1 MKLFRFLTIALA
13 AVSLSACVSTPPNA
27 LKTDVRDKIFIQ
39 EVSETWAAVDGK
51 RAENADYLTG
61 KADLQAR
68 LKSAVETEFKA
79 SPSGSEAARFEITIK
94 TYSRVNA
101 AMGNMIGGANMV
113 VADVRV
119 VRISDGV
126 ELGVYKDVV
135 GMHAS
140 NGGLIGAIAQAAT
153 KPDIVGI
160 MTNGFAANLRAKF
173 DSKK

>member
-1 MKLFRFLTIALA
+1 MFRFLMVALA
-13 AVSLSACVSTPPNA
+13 AASLTACASTPNA

-68 LKSAVETEFKA
+68 LKIAVETEFKA
-79 SPSGSEAARFEITIK
+79 SPSGSDAARFEITVK
-94 TYSRVNA
+94 SYSRVNA
-101 AMGNMIGGANMV
+101 AMGNIIGGSNMV
-113 VADVRV
+113 MADVRV
-119 VRISDGV
+119 VRISDGA

-160 MTNGFAANLRAKF
+160 MTNSFAANLRAKF
-173 DSKK
+173 NSK

>member
-1 MKLFRFLTIALA
+1 MRIFRFLTVALA
-13 AVSLSACVSTPPNA
+13 AASLAACVSTPPNA
-27 LKTDVRDKIFIQ
+27 LKTEVRDRIFIQ
-39 EVSETWAAVDGK
+39 NVSETWAAIDGK

-68 LKSAVETEFKA
+68 LKTAVETEFKA
-79 SPSGSEAARFEITIK
+79 SPSGSEAARFEITVK

-113 VADVRV
+113 TADVRV
-119 VRISDGV
+119 VRVSDGA

-140 NGGLIGAIAQAAT
+140 NGGLIGAIAQAAI

-160 MTNGFAANLRAKF
+160 MTNSFAVNLRAKF